1 MIGDRSCHGDRP
13 KKRRLR
19 ADGAAMRDSTVP
31 SPFGESD
38 APFKAILNTLSDG
51 VIVTD
56 REGLILITNPAIER
70 VFGYPLEDLV
80 GEYVGRL
87 VPALS
92 DTVKGDGGMMSVLGR
107 GLEVRGRRKD
117 GQEIPLI
124 LSVGEMEE
132 GADRRF
138 VGIFHDISAR
148 RVTEE
153 RLNLLS
159 SAVEQAP
166 AGILIADLKG
176 NIEYINEGFT
186 QLTGFTSSEMVGSN
200 CFLEGAVLPSISGNR
215 LLTERLLSIGQWSGE
230 MTDLTKAGTP
240 FTAMVTFSKIQ
251 DKKGQPIRLLGR
263 FQDMSREKQDQKAL
277 RDSERRFSE
286 VALMVGEWLWE
297 QDHEGYYTYSSEA
310 VSDILGYQPAEIV
323 GRHYQDLLTAD
334 DQRLLRESLSP
345 VTREI
350 RPFRKLI
357 NHYRHRD
364 GHEVFTESTGKPL
377 LNERGETLRWRG
389 VDTDITAKK
398 RVEDMVRLRERAI
411 EAASVG
417 IAIADARHPEYPTIY
432 VNSALERITGYSEEE
447 MLGKSLRF
455 LQGQGTDE
463 SDQELIRKAL
473 HSGHRCEV
481 VIKNYRKDGSG
492 YWSELVL
499 SPVSDEKGCL
509 THYIGI
515 IADVSERRRAEHE
528 QNELAIARQIQMSLL
543 PKRPLR
549 LPDIEVAGLCIPAA
563 QVGGDYYDVIRHG
576 DCVDLVVAD
585 VSGHSVGAALLMAEM
600 RSSLKAE
607 LRRSRPDRDSTA
619 QLLAALND
627 VLFQDLDGADL
638 FITLFYMRYHRVTRQ
653 LRFAS
658 AGHNPPLLLRH
669 AESQCQLLDAD
680 GMILGVSREVRF
692 EEKAITLEPL
702 DRILFYTDGAPEA
715 QSEEGDFFGTE
726 RLAEAF
732 VALRDCSSE
741 TTLQKLLEKLRVFR
755 GGGFFQDDIT
765 LAALALMES
774 SEGPPK

>member
-1 MIGDRSCHGDRP
+1 MKDS
-13 KKRRLR
+13 KTALE
-19 ADGAAMRDSTVP
+19 GASWA
-31 SPFGESD
+31 SD

-56 REGLILITNPAIER
+56 RRGLILLANPAIER
-70 VFGYPLEDLV
+70 VFGYPLQDLI
-80 GEYVGRL
+80 GQHFLRL
-87 VPALS
+87 VPHLP
-92 DTVKGDGGMMSVLGR
+92 DTVEGGGSMMSVLGQ
-107 GLEVRGRRKD
+107 GLEVHGRRKD
-117 GQEIPLI
+117 GLEVPLI
-124 LSVGEMEE
+124 LSVGEMED
-132 GADRRF
+132 GPDQRF

-148 RVTEE
+148 RVAEE
-153 RLNLLS
+153 RLTLLS

-166 AGILIADLKG
+166 TGILIADLKG
-176 NIEYINEGFT
+176 AIEYINEGFT
-186 QLTGFTSSEMVGSN
+186 LLTGFTSSEMVGSN
-200 CFLEGAVLPSISGNR
+200 FLLEGAVLPSISGNAS
-215 LLTERLLSIGQWSGE
+215 LTWRLLSMGQWSGE
-230 MTDLTKAGTP
+230 ITDVTKEGIP

-251 DKKGQPIRLLGR
+251 DQKGQPIRLLGR
-263 FQDMSREKQDQKAL
+263 FQDMTREKQDQEAL
-277 RDSERRFSE
+277 RESERRFSE

-323 GRHYQDLLTAD
+323 GRHYQDLMTAE
-334 DQRLLRESLSP
+334 DQRLLRESHSP
-345 VTREI
+345 VTREM

-377 LNERGETLRWRG
+377 LNERGETVRWRG

-417 IAIADARHPEYPTIY
+417 IAIADAGTHEYPTIY
-432 VNSALERITGYSEEE
+432 VNAALLEMTGYSEEE
-447 MLGKSLRF
+447 ILGKSLRF

-463 SDQELIRKAL
+463 RDRETIRTAL

-492 YWSELVL
+492 FWNELLL
-499 SPVSDEKGCL
+499 SPVCDEKGVL

-528 QNELAIARQIQMSLL
+528 RNELAIARQIQMSLL

-549 LPDIEVAGLCIPAA
+549 LPDMEVAGLCIPAA

-576 DCVDLVVAD
+576 DCIDLVVAD

-638 FITLFYMRYHRVTRQ
+638 FITLFYMRYHRITRQ

-669 AESQCQLLDAD
+669 EELECQLLDAE
-680 GMILGVSREVRF
+680 GMILGVSRDVRF
-692 EEKAITLEPL
+692 EEKAITLKPL
-702 DRILFYTDGAPEA
+702 DRILFYTDGATEA
-715 QSEEGDFFGTE
+715 QSEQGDFFGTE

-732 VALRDCSSE
+732 VALRKDSAES
-741 TTLQKLLEKLRVFR
+741 TLEKLIEKLRVFR
-755 GGGFFQDDIT
+755 GGGEFQDDIT

-774 SEGPPK
+774 SEDPPG

>member
-19 ADGAAMRDSTVP
+19 ADGGAMRDSTVP

-215 LLTERLLSIGQWSGE
+215 LLTERLLSMGQWSGE

>member
-1 MIGDRSCHGDRP
+1 
-13 KKRRLR
+13 
-19 ADGAAMRDSTVP
+19 
-31 SPFGESD
+31 
-38 APFKAILNTLSDG
+38 
-51 VIVTD
+51 
-56 REGLILITNPAIER
+56 
-70 VFGYPLEDLV
+70 
-80 GEYVGRL
+80 
-87 VPALS
+87 
-92 DTVKGDGGMMSVLGR
+92 
-107 GLEVRGRRKD
+107 
-117 GQEIPLI
+117 
-124 LSVGEMEE
+124 
-132 GADRRF
+132 
-138 VGIFHDISAR
+138 
-148 RVTEE
+148 
-153 RLNLLS
+153 
-159 SAVEQAP
+159 
-166 AGILIADLKG
+166 
-176 NIEYINEGFT
+176 
-186 QLTGFTSSEMVGSN
+186 
-200 CFLEGAVLPSISGNR
+200 
-215 LLTERLLSIGQWSGE
+215 
-230 MTDLTKAGTP
+230 
-240 FTAMVTFSKIQ
+240 
-251 DKKGQPIRLLGR
+251 
-263 FQDMSREKQDQKAL
+263 
-277 RDSERRFSE
+277 
-286 VALMVGEWLWE
+286 
-297 QDHEGYYTYSSEA
+297 
-310 VSDILGYQPAEIV
+310 
-323 GRHYQDLLTAD
+323 
-334 DQRLLRESLSP
+334 
-345 VTREI
+345 
-350 RPFRKLI
+350 
-357 NHYRHRD
+357 
-364 GHEVFTESTGKPL
+364 
-377 LNERGETLRWRG
+377 
-389 VDTDITAKK
+389 
-398 RVEDMVRLRERAI
+398 
-411 EAASVG
+411 VG

>member
-1 MIGDRSCHGDRP
+1 
-13 KKRRLR
+13 
-19 ADGAAMRDSTVP
+19 MRDSTVP

-153 RLNLLS
+153 RLTLLS

-186 QLTGFTSSEMVGSN
+186 QLTGFTSPEMVGSN
-200 CFLEGAVLPSISGNR
+200 CFIEGAVLPSISGNR
-215 LLTERLLSIGQWSGE
+215 LLTERLLSMGQWSGE

-774 SEGPPK
+774 SEGPPH

>member
-1 MIGDRSCHGDRP
+1 
-13 KKRRLR
+13 
-19 ADGAAMRDSTVP
+19 MRDSTVP

-153 RLNLLS
+153 RLTLLS

-186 QLTGFTSSEMVGSN
+186 QLTGFTSPEMVGSN
-200 CFLEGAVLPSISGNR
+200 CFIEGAVLPSISGNR
-215 LLTERLLSIGQWSGE
+215 LLTERLLSMGQWSGE

>member
-1 MIGDRSCHGDRP
+1 M
-13 KKRRLR
+13 K
-19 ADGAAMRDSTVP
+19 DSKTP
-31 SPFGESD
+31 LEGPLWASD

-56 REGLILITNPAIER
+56 SRGLILLSNPAIER
-70 VFGYPLEDLV
+70 VFGYPLQELI
-80 GEYVGRL
+80 GEHFGRL
-87 VPALS
+87 VPHLP
-92 DTVKGDGGMMSVLGR
+92 DTVEGQGGMMSVLGQ
-107 GLEVRGRRKD
+107 GLEVHGRRKD
-117 GQEIPLI
+117 GLEVPLI
-124 LSVGEMEE
+124 LSVGEMED
-132 GADRRF
+132 GPDQRF

-148 RVTEE
+148 RVAEE
-153 RLNLLS
+153 RLTLLS

-176 NIEYINEGFT
+176 AIEYINEGFT
-186 QLTGFTSSEMVGSN
+186 QLTGFTSSEMVGN
-200 CFLEGAVLPSISGNR
+200 NFLLEGAVLPSISGNAS
-215 LLTERLLSIGQWSGE
+215 LTWRLLSMGQWSGE
-230 MTDLTKAGTP
+230 ITDVTQAGIP

-251 DKKGQPIRLLGR
+251 DQRGQPIRLLGR
-263 FQDMSREKQDQKAL
+263 FQDMTREKQDQEAL
-277 RDSERRFSE
+277 RESERRFSE

-310 VSDILGYQPAEIV
+310 VSDILGYQPAEIL
-323 GRHYQDLLTAD
+323 GRHYRDLMTAE
-334 DQRLLRESLSP
+334 DQRLLRESPSP
-345 VTREI
+345 VTREM

-377 LNERGETLRWRG
+377 LNERGETVRWRG

-417 IAIADARHPEYPTIY
+417 IAIADAGTHEYPTIY
-432 VNSALERITGYSEEE
+432 VNAALLEMTGYSEEE
-447 MLGKSLRF
+447 ILGKSLRF

-463 SDQELIRKAL
+463 RDRETIRTAL

-492 YWSELVL
+492 FWNELLL
-499 SPVSDEKGCL
+499 SPVCDEKGVL

-528 QNELAIARQIQMSLL
+528 RNELAIARQIQMSLL

-549 LPDIEVAGLCIPAA
+549 LPDMEVAGLCIPAA

-638 FITLFYMRYHRVTRQ
+638 FITLFYMRYHRITHQ

-669 AESQCQLLDAD
+669 AEAECQLLDAE
-680 GMILGVSREVRF
+680 GMILGVSRDVRF
-692 EEKAITLEPL
+692 EEKAITLNPL
-702 DRILFYTDGAPEA
+702 DRILFYTDGATEA
-715 QSEEGDFFGTE
+715 QSAQGDFFGTE

-732 VALRDCSSE
+732 VALREDSAES
-741 TTLQKLLEKLRVFR
+741 TLEKLIEKLRVFH
-755 GGGFFQDDIT
+755 GGGVFQDDIT

-774 SEGPPK
+774 SEDPSA

>member
-1 MIGDRSCHGDRP
+1 M
-13 KKRRLR
+13 K
-19 ADGAAMRDSTVP
+19 DSKTAL
-31 SPFGESD
+31 EDALWASD

-56 REGLILITNPAIER
+56 SRGLILLSNPAIER
-70 VFGYPLEDLV
+70 VFGYPLQELI
-80 GEYVGRL
+80 GEHFGRL
-87 VPALS
+87 VPHLL
-92 DTVKGDGGMMSVLGR
+92 DTVEGQGGMMSILGQS
-107 GLEVRGRRKD
+107 LEVHGRRKD
-117 GQEIPLI
+117 GLEVPLI
-124 LSVGEMEE
+124 LSVGEMED
-132 GADRRF
+132 GPDQRF

-148 RVTEE
+148 KVAEE
-153 RLNLLS
+153 RLTLLS

-176 NIEYINEGFT
+176 VIEYINEGFT
-186 QLTGFTSSEMVGSN
+186 ELTGFTSSEMVGTN
-200 CFLEGAVLPSISGNR
+200 VLLEDKILPSISGNAS
-215 LLTERLLSIGQWSGE
+215 LTWRLLSMGQWSGE
-230 MTDLTKAGTP
+230 ITDVTKVGVP

-251 DKKGQPIRLLGR
+251 DQKGQPIRLLGR
-263 FQDMSREKQDQKAL
+263 FQDMTREKQDQEAL
-277 RDSERRFSE
+277 RESERRFSE

-310 VSDILGYQPAEIV
+310 VSNILGYQPEEIL
-323 GRHYQDLLTAD
+323 GRHYQDLMTAE
-334 DQRLLRESLSP
+334 DQRLLRASPSP
-345 VTREI
+345 VTREM

-377 LNERGETLRWRG
+377 LNERGETVRWRG

-417 IAIADARHPEYPTIY
+417 IAIADALTHEYPTIY
-432 VNSALERITGYSEEE
+432 VNAALLEMTGYSEEE
-447 MLGKSLRF
+447 ILGKSLRL

-463 SDQELIRKAL
+463 RDLETIRTAL

-492 YWSELVL
+492 FWNELVL
-499 SPVSDEKGCL
+499 SPVCDEKGVL

-528 QNELAIARQIQMSLL
+528 RNELAIARQIQMSLL

-549 LPDIEVAGLCIPAA
+549 LPDMEVAGLCIPAA

-576 DCVDLVVAD
+576 DCIDLVVAD

-607 LRRSRPDRDSTA
+607 LRRSKPDRDSTA

-638 FITLFYMRYHRVTRQ
+638 FITLFYMRYHRITRQ

-669 AESQCQLLDAD
+669 GELECQLLDAE
-680 GMILGVSREVRF
+680 GMILGVSRDVRF
-692 EEKAITLEPL
+692 EEKAITLKPL
-702 DRILFYTDGAPEA
+702 DRILFYTDGATEA
-715 QSEEGDFFGTE
+715 QSAQGDFFGTE

-732 VALRDCSSE
+732 VALRKDSAES
-741 TTLQKLLEKLRVFR
+741 TLDKLIEKLRVFR
-755 GGGFFQDDIT
+755 GGGVFQDDIT

-774 SEGPPK
+774 SEDLSG